1 MISRVKVESEKAS
14 LRAMTNLT
22 TINLKTNQK
31 REQRIVLNFAFV
43 KENEQWKVW
52 RSVAAEEDLAEALV
66 KAKTESERSELL
78 AEEKELVAL
87 GLVRALRNKAD
98 RFYGRGEPA
107 QSLMTYKLA
116 QSIAEQIGDR
126 YEIGRTLLFIGH
138 VHRLMGNNA
147 QAMEH
152 FQKCLAINEALDE
165 KVEIGSTL
173 IGIGLIH
180 DSQGNYTQAL
190 EAYRKSLTI
199 FEPLN
204 NKSAIATVLQGS
216 SKVA

>member
-1 MISRVKVESEKAS
+1 M
-14 LRAMTNLT
+14 
-22 TINLKTNQK
+22 
-31 REQRIVLNFAFV
+31 
-43 KENEQWKVW
+43 
-52 RSVAAEEDLAEALV
+52 

-98 RFYGRGEPA
+98 RFYRQGEPA

-138 VHRLMGNNA
+138 AVPRLMGNNA